1 MSARRPRTRAEPGR
15 DTPRDGP
22 AAAPT
27 PPAPRAPAAAPA
39 QDAATPDTLAAELAR
54 LSACT
59 LCAAHLPL
67 GPRPIFQ
74 LDPRARL
81 LITSQAPGTL
91 AHESGTPFND
101 PSGERLRDWL
111 GLGRDVFYDPS
122 RVAILPTGLC
132 YPGRLPKGGDAPPRP
147 ECAPAWHPRI
157 VPLLG
162 YVRLRLLVG
171 GYAVRLVL
179 GRDAALEPTVR
190 HFARHLPR
198 HFPLPHPSWRTRV
211 WAARNPWFEAEVLP
225 ALKAEVARALAD

>member
-1 MSARRPRTRAEPGR
+1 MSARL
-15 DTPRDGP
+15 
-22 AAAPT
+22 AAALVGL
-27 PPAPRAPAAAPA
+27 R
-39 QDAATPDTLAAELAR
+39 
-54 LSACT
+54 ACT
-59 LCAAHLPL
+59 LCAADLPR

-91 AHESGTPFND
+91 AHESGTPFDD
-101 PSGERLRDWL
+101 PSGERLREWL
-111 GLGRDVFYDPS
+111 GIGRDVFYDAT

-132 YPGRLPKGGDAPPRP
+132 YPGRLPKGGDAPPRA
-147 ECAPAWHPRI
+147 ECAPLWHPRI

-162 YVRLRLLVG
+162 NVRLRLLVG

-179 GRDAALEPTVR
+179 GRDVALEGAVNG
-190 HFARHLPR
+190 FARHLPR

-225 ALKAEVARALAD
+225 ALKREVARALAD

>member
-1 MSARRPRTRAEPGR
+1 MSL
-15 DTPRDGP
+15 P
-22 AAAPT
+22 A
-27 PPAPRAPAAAPA
+27 
-39 QDAATPDTLAAELAR
+39 LAAEIR
-54 LSACT
+54 ACT
-59 LCAAHLPL
+59 RCAAHLPL

-91 AHESGTPFND
+91 AHASGIPFDD

-111 GLGRDVFYDPS
+111 GLDRAAFYDAR

-132 YPGRLPKGGDAPPRP
+132 YPGRLPRGGDAPPRP
-147 ECAPAWHPRI
+147 ECAPAWHAR
-157 VPLLG
+157 VLPLLPE
-162 YVRLRLLVG
+162 VRLRLLVG

-179 GRDAALEPTVR
+179 GARTRLEEAVR
-190 HFARHLPR
+190 GHAHHLPA

-225 ALKAEVARALAD
+225 RLRAEVARALAD

>member
-1 MSARRPRTRAEPGR
+1 VSKACKPRCACRRDA
-15 DTPRDGP
+15 
-22 AAAPT
+22 AAAPGLEGD
-27 PPAPRAPAAAPA
+27 AFAAA
-39 QDAATPDTLAAELAR
+39 LVGLR
-54 LSACT
+54 ACT
-59 LCAAHLPL
+59 LCAADLPR

-91 AHESGTPFND
+91 AHESGTPFDD

-111 GLGRDVFYDPS
+111 GIGRDVFYDAA

-132 YPGRLPKGGDAPPRP
+132 YPGRLPKGGDAPPRA
-147 ECAPAWHPRI
+147 ECAPLWHPRI

-162 YVRLRLLVG
+162 NVRLRLLVG

-179 GRDAALEPTVR
+179 GRDVALEGAVSG
-190 HFARHLPR
+190 FARHLPR

-225 ALKAEVARALAD
+225 ALKREVARALAD